1 MQIYRNGT
9 ASNVLQAVVS
19 AAEPSIFI
27 ANAGLQLGTVTFAA
41 GSQAQSVVTPDLPA
55 HVGDALSVYYTG
67 CGPLSEALPAGQPA
81 PTDRLIYATLPAQ
94 VTIGDALAQNLFN
107 GLAPGFS
114 GLCQFN
120 IVVPVPV
127 SGTTSPAT
135 TIMTSPMVLSVNHQ
149 AANQLV
155 LPVVFEP
162 NGSYLGNPNA
172 TVTVIQYG
180 DYQCPYC
187 DAFFRDTWPQL
198 KAEYVDTGK
207 IRFLFQDYA
216 FLGPDS
222 TTAAMA
228 AHCAGDQY
236 RFWQYHDY
244 LYLHQGGENSGW
256 ASVANQ
262 KQFAAQMGLNTDQF
276 DQCLDSGKHAQDVQN
291 GAATA
296 RSQGVTS
303 VPTFFV
309 NGTKIVG
316 AQPLAAFET
325 TIDAALQ

>member
-1 MQIYRNGT
+1 
-9 ASNVLQAVVS
+9 
-19 AAEPSIFI
+19 
-27 ANAGLQLGTVTFAA
+27 
-41 GSQAQSVVTPDLPA
+41 
-55 HVGDALSVYYTG
+55 
-67 CGPLSEALPAGQPA
+67 
-81 PTDRLIYATLPAQ
+81 
-94 VTIGDALAQNLFN
+94 
-107 GLAPGFS
+107 
-114 GLCQFN
+114 
-120 IVVPVPV
+120 
-127 SGTTSPAT
+127 
-135 TIMTSPMVLSVNHQ
+135 MVLSVNNQ
-149 AANQLV
+149 AANELV
-155 LPVVFEP
+155 LPIVFEP

-187 DAFFRDTWPQL
+187 EAFFQNTWPQL

-207 IRFLFQDYA
+207 IRFSFQDYA

-262 KQFAAQMGLNTDQF
+262 KQFAAQLGLNTDQF
-276 DQCLDSGKHAQDVQN
+276 DQCLDSGKYLQEVQTEI
-291 GAATA
+291 ATG
-296 RSQGVTS
+296 RSQGVTA

-316 AQPLAAFET
+316 AQPLADFET
-325 TIDAALQ
+325 VINAALQ

>member
-1 MQIYRNGT
+1 
-9 ASNVLQAVVS
+9 V
-19 AAEPSIFI
+19 
-27 ANAGLQLGTVTFAA
+27 
-41 GSQAQSVVTPDLPA
+41 GSQAGSVVAPDLPA

-81 PTDRLIYATLPAQ
+81 PMDHLIYATLPAT

-107 GLAPGFS
+107 GLAPGYA

-127 SGTTSPAT
+127 SGTTSPAN
-135 TIMTSPMVLSVNHQ
+135 TIMTSPMVLSVNNQ
-149 AANQLV
+149 AANELV
-155 LPVVFEP
+155 LPIVFEP

-187 DAFFRDTWPQL
+187 EAFFQNTWPQL

-207 IRFLFQDYA
+207 IRFSFQDYA

-262 KQFAAQMGLNTDQF
+262 KQFAAQLGLNTDQF
-276 DQCLDSGKHAQDVQN
+276 DQCLDSGKYLQEVQTEI
-291 GAATA
+291 ATG
-296 RSQGVTS
+296 RSQGVTA

-316 AQPLAAFET
+316 AQPLADFET
-325 TIDAALQ
+325 VINAALQ